1 MKKQY
6 PRKSNYGLRIADC
19 GSASVVS
26 FNPKSEIC
34 NPKSSTGFT
43 LIEIMVVVVILGILA
58 TMVMPKI
65 LDKPE
70 QARRTK
76 AQVDIRSIQS
86 ALAMFKTDTGRFPT
100 TAEGLQVLVAGAGI
114 HGYNQNGYLE
124 QVPTDPWGN
133 KFIYLSPGVH
143 NKDYDLVSYGKDG
156 EQGGT
161 GDNADIESWNL
172 EGSQ

>member
-1 MKKQY
+1 MKIQQS
-6 PRKSNYGLRIADC
+6 RRSNCGLRIAD
-19 GSASVVS
+19 GGFERIVS
-26 FNPKSEIC
+26 SNPKSEIR
-34 NPKSSTGFT
+34 NPQWSAGFT
-43 LIEIMVVVVILGILA
+43 LIEMMVVVVILGVLA

-76 AQVDIRSIQS
+76 AKVDIRSIQS

-100 TAEGLQVLVAGAGI
+100 TAEGLHSLVANPGAR
-114 HGYNQNGYLE
+114 GYSQNGYLE
-124 QVPTDPWGN
+124 RVPADPWGN

-143 NKDYDLVSYGKDG
+143 NRDYDLVSYGKDG

-172 EGSQ
+172 DE

>member
-1 MKKQY
+1 M
-6 PRKSNYGLRIADC
+6 D
-19 GSASVVS
+19 
-26 FNPKSEIC
+26 
-34 NPKSSTGFT
+34 KSSIINHQSRILQGIMGQGLGVSHLTPDSRHLTPGFT
-43 LIEIMVVVVILGILA
+43 LIELMIVVVILGVLA

-76 AQVDIRSIQS
+76 AKVDLRAIQS

-100 TAEGLQVLVAGAGI
+100 TAEGLHALVANPGI
-114 HGYNQNGYLE
+114 RGYGQEGYLE
-124 QVPTDPWGN
+124 RVPADPWGN
-133 KFIYLSPGVH
+133 KYIYLSPGVH

-161 GDNADIESWNL
+161 GDNIDIESWNL
-172 EGSQ
+172 EGT

>member
-1 MKKQY
+1 MKKRY
-6 PRKSNYGLRIADC
+6 LRKPNCGWRMADGGFDRIA
-19 GSASVVS
+19 S
-26 FNPKSEIC
+26 FNPKSEIR
-34 NPKSSTGFT
+34 NPKFSAGFT
-43 LIEIMVVVVILGILA
+43 LIEVMIVVVILGVLA

-76 AQVDIRSIQS
+76 AKVDIRSIQS
-86 ALAMFKTDTGRFPT
+86 ALAMFKTDTGRFPA
-100 TAEGLQVLVAGAGI
+100 TAEGLQSLVANPGAR
-114 HGYNQNGYLE
+114 GYSENGYLE
-124 QVPTDPWGN
+124 RVPADPWGN

-172 EGSQ
+172 EGT